1 MSYTIM
7 HLRQANTNFS
17 APFEVSLPGDAGTLS
32 CRKLLRLLPGKRVV
46 CDASWNNER
55 VIAKLFVER
64 KHFSKERDGLQAL
77 QDVGISTP
85 RIVAQFE
92 NGTAKF
98 HIILTEYLKAA
109 ENLKTRLQTAATTDE
124 RNGLLKQTMAILATM
139 HEAGLT
145 QQDIHLDNFLVNAE
159 GVHVI
164 DGGAV
169 CRRRQPL
176 PQKTAA
182 DNLGKFFAQLEPLD
196 DTVVHDIYSAYKRD
210 GAPARGQVM
219 SALVRRRRWRRRR
232 YVKKATRNCTEFIA
246 RRRWDRVIVYRR
258 DHDSDE
264 FGRFLEDPNRFMATG
279 TVLKSGNTATV
290 ALVSIDEKQLVVK
303 RYNIKHWRHALSRFW
318 RPSRA
323 WISWLSGHRLAFTGI
338 STPTPVAV
346 IECRWGPFRGRAFY
360 VSAYVDGD
368 RLIDYVASLN
378 NNDHPVIPGWLEQ
391 QVVTFFR
398 MLIRER
404 LSHGD
409 MKANNLLVVDHRL
422 SVIDLDSIRQHR
434 YAWRWRRAFRR
445 DLKRFL
451 RNWKGRIGQHFDTL
465 LRPMLSI
472 DSQFNYRQENK

>member
-1 MSYTIM
+1 MD
-7 HLRQANTNFS
+7 LRHAGTNVR
-17 APFEVSLPGDAGTLS
+17 APFDVSLPGDAGTLS
-32 CRKLLRLLPGKRVV
+32 CQKLLRLLPGKRVV

-77 QDVGISTP
+77 QDAGISTP

-92 NGTAKF
+92 NGTGGL
-98 HIILTEYLKAA
+98 HIILIEYLKAA
-109 ENLKTRLQTAATTDE
+109 ENLKMRLQTAVTGDE
-124 RNGLLKQTMAILATM
+124 NNGLLKRTMAILAAM
-139 HEAGLT
+139 HDAGLT

-159 GVHVI
+159 GIHVI

-169 CRRRQPL
+169 CRHRQPL
-176 PQKTAA
+176 AKRTAA
-182 DNLGKFFAQLEPLD
+182 DNLGKFFAQIEPLD
-196 DTVVHDIYSAYKRD
+196 DTVVRDIYSAYKRA

-219 SALVRRRRWRRRR
+219 KALVRRRRWRRRR
-232 YVKKATRNCTEFIA
+232 YVKKTTRNCTEFIA
-246 RRRWDRVIVYRR
+246 RHKWDRLIVYRR

-264 FGRFLEDPNRFMATG
+264 FTQFLEDPNRFMATG

-290 ALVSIDEKQLVVK
+290 ALMSIDGKQLVVK
-303 RYNIKHWRHALSRFW
+303 RYNIKHWRHALRRFW

-323 WISWLSGHRLAFTGI
+323 WISWLNGHRLTFTGV

-346 IECRWGPFRGRAFY
+346 IECRWGPLRGRAFY

-368 RLIDYVASLN
+368 HLSDYVASLN
-378 NNDHPVIPGWLEQ
+378 NNNHPIIPGWLEQ

-398 MLIRER
+398 MLSRER

-409 MKANNLLVVDHRL
+409 MKANNLLLVNHRL

-445 DLKRFL
+445 DLERFL
-451 RNWKGRIGQHFDTL
+451 RNWEGRIGQHFDTL
-465 LRPMLSI
+465 LRPMLSVG
-472 DSQFNYRQENK
+472 SQFNYRQRDK